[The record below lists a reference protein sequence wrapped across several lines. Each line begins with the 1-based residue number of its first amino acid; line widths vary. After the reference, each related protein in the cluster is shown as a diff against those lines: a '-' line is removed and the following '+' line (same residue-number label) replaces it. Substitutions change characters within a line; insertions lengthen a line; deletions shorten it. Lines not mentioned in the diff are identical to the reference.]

1 MDVKR
6 IISFALSLTLSCTL
20 AVPAF
25 ALETP
30 PVEPAPA
37 MEPAPAVEPAPAAEP
52 AADARLTAV
61 TEKVK
66 AVLGL
71 DTGEYEN
78 FYGELDEDILAPTW
92 RLSWSGKDG
101 ELNVSAAEDG
111 KILRYYADASA
122 PVSKPGFA
130 PAFPAGNRAQ
140 AKTAAEA
147 FVKKLLTT
155 GETVSLEDA
164 GSDWLGMTSYRFRGE
179 IKLNGLSAGLTCS
192 VSVDCA
198 DNRVTSFSRDDLNG
212 MIMGGVPAAQPE
224 IDQAAAGKSLRGTLK
239 LRLEYELA
247 EDGGK
252 RAVLR
257 YLPDATDEFYVD
269 AASGELVNLT
279 ELRRKVDEDG
289 GGVFDTAA
297 TSASG
302 AAAPEAAAG
311 DSANKYELTEAE
323 QAGAAKLEGVL
334 SREALDQKARAVSAL
349 GLGSYTLSTA
359 NYIVSRGEDGKVFA
373 TLRYG
378 RQVAGDSWRR
388 TVTLDARTGA
398 LESVHSSAWA
408 GGEDSPARGV
418 TAEKAKETAE
428 AFLRA
433 QAGGTFAKSA
443 LYDSEDALENDYSVS
458 HSFTYAQKANGY
470 FFPGNTLRVGVDST
484 DGSISAYN
492 KDFDESVTF
501 DSPAGILSME
511 QALDKWLATYGVTL
525 RYVQVPTA
533 VDYSQPD
540 YAPLA
545 EFGIRYLHRLVLGYD
560 LEREDYVSGIDA
572 KTGAPVASDWF
583 REEDGL
589 SYSDIAGHWAAS
601 RIEELAHYN
610 VGYTGGKFQ
619 PNARL
624 TQLDLIALLLS
635 ADGYRY
641 EPDEKGAADALY
653 RRAYERGILKS
664 GERADEAP
672 MDRLATVRLTLNA
685 MGYGPVAKLQG
696 VYRTNFTDDA
706 LIPADGYGYAAL
718 AQGLGMV
725 TNSTFSPAAP
735 ATRAQAAVMLYNLL
749 ARQS

>member
-6 IISFALSLTLSCTL
+6 IISFALSLALSCML

-25 ALETP
+25 A
-30 PVEPAPA
+30 
-37 MEPAPAVEPAPAAEP
+37 EPAPAVEQAVEPAAEPAAEPVP

-61 TEKVK
+61 TAKVK
-66 AVLGL
+66 TALGL
-71 DTGEYEN
+71 DTSGYEN

-92 RLSWSGKDG
+92 RLEWSGKEGD
-101 ELNVSAAEDG
+101 LNVSAAEDG
-111 KILRYYADASA
+111 KVLRYYADAAA
-122 PVSKPGFA
+122 PVSNSGFA
-130 PAFPAGNRAQ
+130 PTFPAGNRAQ
-140 AKTAAEA
+140 AKAAAEA
-147 FVKKLLTT
+147 FVKKLLGA

-164 GSDWLGMTSYRFRGE
+164 GSDRLGMTSYRFRGE

-192 VSVDCA
+192 VSVSCA

-212 MIMGGVPAAQPE
+212 AVMGGVPAAQAKA
-224 IDQAAAGKSLRGTLK
+224 DKTAAGQSLRGTLK

-247 EDGGK
+247 EQDGK

-257 YLPDATDEFYVD
+257 YLPEDTDQFYVD
-269 AASGELVNLT
+269 AAGGELVNLT
-279 ELRRKVDEDG
+279 EIYRKVDEDG

-297 TSASG
+297 TSGAG
-302 AAAPEAAAG
+302 AAEPAAVAE
-311 DSANKYELTEAE
+311 DSANKLELTGAE

-334 SREALDQKARAVSAL
+334 GREALDQKARAISAL

-359 NYIVSRGEDGKVFA
+359 NYLVSRDEDGKVFA

-388 TVTLDARTGA
+388 TVTLDAKTGA
-398 LESVHSSAWA
+398 LESVSSSAWTGA
-408 GGEDSPARGV
+408 EDSPARTV
-418 TAEKAKETAE
+418 TAEQARAAAE

-433 QAGGTFAKSA
+433 QAGEAFGKSE
-443 LYDSEDALENDYSVS
+443 LYDSEDAFENDYRVS
-458 HSFTYAQKANGY
+458 HSFTWSQKANGY
-470 FFPGNTLRVGVDST
+470 FFPGNSLRAGVDST
-484 DGSISAYN
+484 DGSISEYRRE
-492 KDFDESVTF
+492 FDESVTF

-511 QALDKWLATYGVTL
+511 QALDKWLATYDVTL
-525 RYVQVPTA
+525 RYMQVPAA

-560 LEREDYVSGIDA
+560 LEREEHISGIDA
-572 KTGAPVASDWF
+572 KTGAPVKAGWAAS
-583 REEDGL
+583 EDGL
-589 SYSDIAGHWAAS
+589 SYSDISGHWAAS
-601 RIEELAHYN
+601 KIEELARYG
-610 VGYTGGKFQ
+610 VGYMGGKFQ

-624 TQLDLIALLLS
+624 TQLDLVALLLS
-635 ADGYRY
+635 ADGYLY
-641 EPDEKGAADALY
+641 QPDEAGAADALY

-672 MDRLATVRLTLNA
+672 MNRLATVRLTLNA

-696 VYRTNFTDDA
+696 VYRTDFTDDA
-706 LIPADGYGYAAL
+706 SIPADGYGYAAL
-718 AQGLGMV
+718 ARGLGMV
-725 TNSTFSPAAP
+725 TNPAFSPDAP

-749 ARQS
+749 AKQS